1 MLQQCNET
9 LTIYRN
15 AISIQSTFHSAMVYI
30 PGKGWVLN
38 MIPRPSEYVEIFS
51 KHSFIF

>member
-1 MLQQCNET
+1 MQLAFSPHFTAQWS
-9 LTIYRN
+9 
-15 AISIQSTFHSAMVYI
+15 IS
-30 PGKGWVLN
+30 PELVLN